1 MALTTKE
8 NYDNEFIE
16 SFLEKLEANIKYW
29 SEQWEDIKNEQ
40 S

>member
-16 SFLEKLEANIKYW
+16 SFLEELEANFKYC
-29 SEQWEDIKNEQ
+29 S
-40 S
+40 

>member
-16 SFLEKLEANIKYW
+16 SFLEKLDFKGFKIKIYY
-29 SEQWEDIKNEQ
+29 KN
-40 S
+40 